1 MFLDLSKKPQK
12 KVPQMLES
20 RKNVRIFVQFFF
32 FFERERARERQRER
46 EREERETEMA
56 SGGLVMHLN
65 TCRHE
70 S

>member
-1 MFLDLSKKPQK
+1 MVSLCGNMFLDLSKKPQK

-20 RKNVRIFVQFFF
+20 RKNELG
-32 FFERERARERQRER
+32 ERERETERETERER
-46 EREERETEMA
+46 EREMA